1 MERLIEKYMSLP
13 NQAWDNIVKEATRVS
28 NVQCVFPFT
37 TLKKKE
43 GNWGKL
49 TFAKT
54 SGIITENTLVSYCP
68 FFFFTVPSNS
78 PRTLRKLAQ
87 SSFHLIYRVANSS
100 YFLEMIQCT

>member
-1 MERLIEKYMSLP
+1 MLRKFSDLSKPKTVHEKSHSPALAFSHSP
-13 NQAWDNIVKEATRVS
+13 
-28 NVQCVFPFT
+28 
-37 TLKKKE
+37 LKKKE

-100 YFLEMIQCT
+100 YFLEMIQCI

>member
-1 MERLIEKYMSLP
+1 MEAVRGWVWIFSGVAHSPLK
-13 NQAWDNIVKEATRVS
+13 
-28 NVQCVFPFT
+28 
-37 TLKKKE
+37 KKKE

-100 YFLEMIQCT
+100 YIFEMIQCI